1 MKLLHFY
8 IHFVFLCFALAEI
21 AFPLIRP
28 ANEINL
34 SVSFFFS
41 RDRIF
46 IKFSDENAQSFR
58 RGLSTS
64 HGLTFD
70 LLNRVDQGGGG
81 SADNERSSVRHVD
94 VGGDEGRRRRG
105 PATIVHP

>member
-46 IKFSDENAQSFR
+46 IKFSD
-58 RGLSTS
+58 
-64 HGLTFD
+64 
-70 LLNRVDQGGGG
+70 
-81 SADNERSSVRHVD
+81 
-94 VGGDEGRRRRG
+94 
-105 PATIVHP
+105 